1 MSVVPSLK
9 NEINSV
15 SRFLDWCKY
24 KNAFYNNLYLEEYDW
39 VIKMPITL
47 QGSETQNENEIKLK
61 KFDLTSY
68 VYLLSY

>member
-1 MSVVPSLK
+1 MSAVPSLK

-24 KNAFYNNLYLEEYDW
+24 KNVFYNNLYLEEYDW
-39 VIKMPITL
+39 VIKMPLIP
-47 QGSETQNENEIKLK
+47 QDKNNRDKIKFK

>member
-9 NEINSV
+9 SESISI
-15 SRFLDWCKY
+15 SMFLDWCKY
-24 KNAFYNNLYLEEYDW
+24 KNIFYNNLYLEEYDW
-39 VIKMPITL
+39 VIKMPITP
-47 QGSETQNENEIKLK
+47 QDTNNRDKIKLK

>member
-1 MSVVPSLK
+1 MSAVPILK
-9 NEINSV
+9 SESISI
-15 SRFLDWCKY
+15 SMFLDWCKY

-39 VIKMPITL
+39 VIKMKMPLTP
-47 QGSETQNENEIKLK
+47 QGSETQNEFKLK